1 MIREHDWHG
10 MPWYVLTKRYK
21 TERGAIAALNGLHAA
36 GKRAQ
41 GKLDLGVYR
50 HGEAGSSF
58 VATNIT
64 VVSHLREGVEVAEQ
78 LLAAG
83 DDVELDPVNID
94 ALIVRRAR
102 VVADLLDA
110 HAKPGSYVMR
120 RGRPARVNADGTFDE
135 AIGEG

>member
-21 TERGAIAALNGLHAA
+21 TGVGALEALDALDRE
-36 GKRAQ
+36 GKRQQ

-50 HGEAGSSF
+50 HTDLSEIAN
-58 VATNIT
+58 TIT
-64 VVSHLREGVEVAEQ
+64 VVSHRRDGVEVAER

-83 DDVELDPVNID
+83 DDVELDSVNID

-102 VVADLLDA
+102 IVAALLDEQA
-110 HAKPGSYVMR
+110 QPGSYVIR
-120 RGRPARVNADGTFDE
+120 RGRPARLNADGSFDDE
-135 AIGEG
+135 